1 MHVPQSGGLR
11 THTVGHGL
19 GVSARQRTSKGASQE
34 SEDESGGS
42 TDDDESISSSNNP
55 APLTLN
61 ALARH
66 TKNKMGNGLEDE
78 ERLLIAPDFDKFDGG
93 MILDESI
100 HESSGDES
108 S

>member
-19 GVSARQRTSKGASQE
+19 GVSARQRTSKGASQK
-34 SEDESGGS
+34 SEDESGGF

-66 TKNKMGNGLEDE
+66 TKNKMGNGFEDE
-78 ERLLIAPDFDKFDGG
+78 
-93 MILDESI
+93 
-100 HESSGDES
+100 
-108 S
+108 